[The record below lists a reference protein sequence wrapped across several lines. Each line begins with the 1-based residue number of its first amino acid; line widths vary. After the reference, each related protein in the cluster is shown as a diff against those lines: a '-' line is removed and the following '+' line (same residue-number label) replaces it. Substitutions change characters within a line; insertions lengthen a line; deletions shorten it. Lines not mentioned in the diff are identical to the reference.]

1 MFRSPGLRRI
11 ELAFLGSI
19 IGIYANVVAVSI
31 YAFHHGGATAVGL
44 VMFARMGAA
53 AVSAPFMAGLAD
65 RHEQRRVMLAVDLFR
80 VGTLAAVAAA
90 SAGGLSAAVYALAVL
105 TSIVSTAFRPAEA
118 SLIPRLASTPEELTA
133 ANVTSSTFDS
143 IGAFAGPAA
152 GALLYTVGGPTLAFA
167 AVSFTYL
174 WSASFVARIPKL
186 EQPAR
191 PAHLPEDE
199 HGGIAAG
206 FRAVRAEPRLRIVI
220 GLYSA
225 QTLVAGSYSVLVVVV
240 ALQVLGLGNAG
251 VGFLQAA
258 TGVGAIVGA
267 IVALALVGRKRTAA
281 DFGLGLACFG
291 APLIALAAL
300 PHTWA
305 AVVALGLLG
314 IGNSVVDVSAVTLI
328 QRTATAA
335 VAGRVFGLLE
345 AAAVGGLG
353 LGGVLTPLL
362 LHFVGARWTLAVAGA
377 ILPLLSIVMRRGLV
391 AIDAGAV
398 VPEEQLAAIATVP
411 FLDVLPLQRK
421 EALAAA
427 LERIE
432 YRAGTTLFTAGDAG
446 DRLYILTRGTIEID
460 LPSGPKTEEAPAF
473 VGEIALLRDVP
484 RTATVRVVAD
494 STFWSLDGEHF
505 LDAVTGHSRSRTS
518 ADKLV
523 ASRGMAF
530 SA

>member
-1 MFRSPGLRRI
+1 VFRSPGLRRI

-19 IGIYANVVAVSI
+19 IGIYANVVAISI

-44 VMFARMGAA
+44 IMFARMGAA
-53 AVSAPFMAGLAD
+53 AVSAPFMASFAD
-65 RHEQRRVMLAVDLFR
+65 RHEQRRVMLGVDLFR
-80 VGTLAAVAAA
+80 VGTLASITVAVT
-90 SAGGLSAAVYALAVL
+90 AGVPAAVYALAIL
-105 TSIVSTAFRPAEA
+105 TSIVGTAFRPAEA
-118 SLIPRLASTPEELTA
+118 SLVTRLAETPEELTA

-143 IGAFAGPAA
+143 VGAFAGPAA
-152 GALLYTVGGPTLAFA
+152 GALLYAVGGPTLAFLSVTVA
-167 AVSFTYL
+167 YL
-174 WSASFVARIPKL
+174 WSSSFVARLPKV
-186 EQPAR
+186 ER
-191 PAHLPEDE
+191 PPTSPHAHDE
-199 HGGIAAG
+199 HGGLAAG

-220 GLYSA
+220 GLYSV
-225 QTLVAGSYSVLVVVV
+225 QTLVAGAYSVLVVVV

-258 TGVGAIVGA
+258 TGVGAVVGA
-267 IVALALVGRKRTAA
+267 IVALALAGRRRTAA

-291 APLIALAAL
+291 APLLALAAL

-305 AVVALGLLG
+305 AILALGLLG
-314 IGNSVVDVSAVTLI
+314 IGNSVVDVSAVTLL

-335 VAGRVFGLLE
+335 VAGRVFGLFE

-353 LGGVLTPLL
+353 VGSVLTPLL
-362 LHFVGARWTLAVAGA
+362 LHLVGARWTLAVAGG
-377 ILPLLSIVMRRGLV
+377 ILPLLSLVMRRTLV
-391 AIDAGAV
+391 SIDAGAV

-421 EALAAA
+421 EALASA

-432 YRAGTTLFTAGDAG
+432 RPAGATLFSAGDPG
-446 DRLYILTRGTIEID
+446 DRLYILTKGTIEID
-460 LPSGPKTEEAPAF
+460 LPAGPKVEEAPTF

-494 STFWSLDGEHF
+494 STFWTLDGEHF
-505 LDAVTGHSRSRTS
+505 VDAVTGHSRSRSS
-518 ADKLV
+518 ADTLV